1 MAPLAAVGAVLFYV
15 SDASLALNRFRQPI
29 PHGALLAMGV
39 YWLGQLG
46 IAIAAA
52 ASSLRAVGRIGP
64 QRARADARDDRLA
77 EAEEADLVEQRVH
90 PADGDAVVLVARRG
104 VVNRRGARAT
114 GSGPPAAATAPSGA
128 GFFVCAHLWNWL
140 VQNTNTP

>member
-1 MAPLAAVGAVLFYV
+1 MAPLAAVGAVLFYI

-29 PHGALLAMGV
+29 PHSALLAMGV

-52 ASSLRAVGRIGP
+52 ACFLRPVGRVGP
-64 QRARADARDDRLA
+64 QRARADARDRRLA
-77 EAEEADLVEQRVH
+77 EAEEMDLVEQRVH

-104 VVNRRGARAT
+104 VVNDVVLGREDQACPLQQPHPRRRVLRRAPTCGT
-114 GSGPPAAATAPSGA
+114 GSCRTRTAP
-128 GFFVCAHLWNWL
+128 
-140 VQNTNTP
+140 